1 MRLIDFIN
9 AGGSIT
15 WILVFMNVMGL
26 SLVFW
31 RLFIFRD
38 FKKKIKGESQELASE
53 LLRDFKDSNLLAHM
67 DLVKDAISQRV
78 HDLEFGMT
86 SIKVIATTAPLLGLL
101 GTVIGIYEAFQVISA
116 KGLTDPG
123 QFASGISYALITTIV
138 GLIVAIPHFIA
149 HNYLSGELDSLEIK
163 MEKHIGPM
171 LKAES

>member
-15 WILVFMNVMGL
+15 WILVAMNVVGL

-38 FKKKIKGESQELASE
+38 FKKKLDTEAKNVATDMSQKFRTTKLVDH
-53 LLRDFKDSNLLAHM
+53 L
-67 DLVKDAISQRV
+67 DLVKDGISQRV
-78 HDLEFGMT
+78 HELETGMT

-116 KGLTDPG
+116 TGLQDPG
-123 QFASGISYALITTIV
+123 KFASGISYALITTIV
-138 GLIVAIPHFIA
+138 GLIVAIPHYIA
-149 HNYLSGELDSLEIK
+149 HNYLSGELDSLEINL
-163 MEKHIGPM
+163 EKNISPY
-171 LKAES
+171 LKGE

>member
-15 WILVFMNVMGL
+15 WILVAMNIMGL
-26 SLVFW
+26 SLILW

-38 FKKKIKGESQELASE
+38 FNMKLESETKSVANDLSSKYKSTKLIE
-53 LLRDFKDSNLLAHM
+53 NL

-78 HDLEFGMT
+78 HELEFGMT
-86 SIKVIATTAPLLGLL
+86 SIKVVATTAPLLGLL

-138 GLIVAIPHFIA
+138 GLIVAIPHYIA

-171 LKAES
+171 LKGE